1 MTCWR
6 LPTLFATPP
15 PSLRS
20 RRRLPSGHT
29 IPPWKLRPAPKAH
42 VGGTCGSSGNLP
54 EPHLAVGWKLHIF
67 SATGASAPAREHEQM
82 PKISP
87 ELLSVLRCPVT
98 GSPLVQ
104 EGEELVATAAGDTGI
119 RNRYA
124 IEDGI
129 PLLLPPELLAA
140 AASAGSDQHDPAAAG
155 H

>member
-6 LPTLFATPP
+6 SPTPCAMQLHSRPR
-15 PSLRS
+15 PSHR
-20 RRRLPSGHT
+20 PSGAT
-29 IPPWKLRPAPKAH
+29 IPPWKLLRALRVCA
-42 VGGTCGSSGNLP
+42 GATCGSFGNLP
-54 EPHLAVGWKLHIF
+54 DLHLAVRWKLHIF

-155 H
+155 N

>member
-1 MTCWR
+1 MTCLPWR
-6 LPTLFATPP
+6 MQCATPQPCLRKRSRP
-15 PSLRS
+15 PSAATI
-20 RRRLPSGHT
+20 RR
-29 IPPWKLRPAPKAH
+29 WKLPLALKGHA
-42 VGGTCGSSGNLP
+42 GATCGSFANLP
-54 EPHLAVGWKLHIF
+54 DPHLAVRWNLHIF

-104 EGEELVATAAGDTGI
+104 EGEELVATAAGDAGVK
-119 RNRYA
+119 NRYA

-155 H
+155 Q

>member
-6 LPTLFATPP
+6 WPTPCAMRLH
-15 PSLRS
+15 S
-20 RRRLPSGHT
+20 RRKPSHRASGDT
-29 IPPWKLRPAPKAH
+29 IPPLKLLQALKAYA
-42 VGGTCGSSGNLP
+42 GATCGSFGNLP
-54 EPHLAVGWKLHIF
+54 DLHLAVGWKLHIF

-104 EGEELVATAAGDTGI
+104 EGEELVATAAGDTGA